1 MCAVVQ
7 SLPST
12 WIILVLDAMT
22 LMDSCVKGGLG
33 MVKGEGKGL
42 VHRGGQW
49 RMGPNSSSWT
59 LFTTATLRLCAQT
72 LDGISNRYM
81 CFGCRLF
88 VWLSEKCNGC
98 NGSRTSRTHITWGER
113 VGAVSA
119 YSKYRRLKFRI
130 LIVFTTWRRS
140 FVKEFQLLL
149 VLHTLNQKAPPAR
162 RRSRRS
168 PRDRSA
174 TTQCTTP

>member
-1 MCAVVQ
+1 MCSGAK
-7 SLPST
+7 PS
-12 WIILVLDAMT
+12 IYVDYFSAGCYDFDGFVCERRI
-22 LMDSCVKGGLG
+22 GNGQG
-33 MVKGEGKGL
+33 RGKGI
-42 VHRGGQW
+42 GA
-49 RMGPNSSSWT
+49 SWWPVENGT
-59 LFTTATLRLCAQT
+59 KLIL
-72 LDGISNRYM
+72 LDTFHH
-81 CFGCRLF
+81 CHFAF
-88 VWLSEKCNGC
+88 VCTDIGRNIESIYVFWVQVVCLALGKCNGC